1 MTRKLVMLLALVVLV
16 TGAVFAQD
24 LRIDF
29 QFNVAAADPANNQF
43 TFRGPIRYMAAQRD
57 QFDVTTGASQKQS
70 TWLFMP
76 YYTDVKGTLTFPAGL
91 RGLFLFPVSSNE
103 LRIEDNFQ
111 ATRAANGVIT
121 IQYAHRGTAYR
132 LVSDT
137 NGRFALP
144 GGQFQRRVIGHI
156 AAGAPQVISRDFSSN
171 GTAATINWAAVWNPA
186 TRSGQPT
193 APGSNVRTGEIVND
207 GAAADA
213 LFTWRGQL
221 DGTLERNIL
230 RLTGGFDVVPR

>member
-1 MTRKLVMLLALVVLV
+1 MTRKLVMLLALAVLV

-29 QFNVAAADPANNQF
+29 QYNVAAADPANNQF

-76 YYTDVKGTLTFPAGL
+76 YLTDVRGTQAFPNGL
-91 RGLFLFPVSSNE
+91 RGLFLFAVSSDD
-103 LRIEDNFQ
+103 LRVADNFQ

-121 IQYAHRGTAYR
+121 VQYVHRGIAYR
-132 LVSDT
+132 LVSD
-137 NGRFALP
+137 NQGRFVLP
-144 GGQFQRRVIGHI
+144 NGQFQRRVIGHI
-156 AAGAPQVISRDFSSN
+156 AAGAPQVISRDFSSD
-171 GTAATINWAAVWNPA
+171 GTAATVNWAAVWNPA

-193 APGSNVRTGEIVND
+193 APGSTVRTGELVND
-207 GAAADA
+207 VAAADA
-213 LFTWRGQL
+213 LFSWRGQL
-221 DGTLERNIL
+221 QGSLERNIL
-230 RLTGGFDVVPR
+230 RISGGLDVVGR